1 MNGSER
7 RVGIEYL
14 SVYGTQAFI
23 EVDELFAAR
32 GLDPARRA
40 NLMMRRKAVNLPCE
54 DAVTNAVNAAKPI
67 IDRLSDG
74 ERASI
79 SLLVTSTES
88 GIDFGKALA
97 TYVHDHLGLS
107 RSCRVFEV
115 KQACYGATA
124 ALQMA
129 ANQVASGLMPGRTA
143 LVIATDVAR
152 PSVKLGYAEPSQGV
166 AAAAMLVSDRP
177 VILDLDLGANGLC
190 SYEVMDTCR
199 PTAEM
204 ETGNADL
211 SLMAYLECLDGA
223 FADYAARVDGV
234 DFLESFDALAFH
246 TPFAGMVKG
255 AHRTMMRRLKKMAPA
270 EIDADFD
277 RRVAPSLEFCAQV
290 GNAYSA
296 TVFIALAGLLDTMDF
311 TLPGR
316 IGLFSYGS
324 GCSSEFFSGVA
335 DARSAE
341 RMRSMG
347 TQARLAARGKLSI
360 PDYDRILDLNA
371 PWLFGVKDAEM
382 DVSPFRD
389 IYDRQFKDRG
399 LLVLKRIE
407 DYHRIYGWS

>member
-1 MNGSER
+1 MNGNPR

-14 SVYGTQAFI
+14 SVYGCQAFI
-23 EVDELFAAR
+23 EVDDLFVAR
-32 GLDPARRA
+32 GLDPARQA

-67 IDRLSDG
+67 IDRLSAE

-88 GIDFGKALA
+88 GLDFGKALA

-124 ALQMA
+124 AVQMA
-129 ANQVASGLMPGRTA
+129 VNQVASGLMPGRKA

-152 PSVKLGYAEPSQGV
+152 PSVKLSYAEPSQGV
-166 AAAAMLVSDRP
+166 AAAAMLIGDQP

-223 FADYAARVDGV
+223 FADYAARVEGV
-234 DFLESFDALAFH
+234 DFLDSFGALAFH

-255 AHRTMMRRLKKMAPA
+255 AHRTMLRRLKKMAPA
-270 EIDADFD
+270 DIEADFE
-277 RRVAPSLEFCAQV
+277 RRVMPSLRFCVQV

-296 TVFIALAGLLDTMDF
+296 TVFIALAGLLCGMDF
-311 TLPGR
+311 AQPRR

-335 DARSAE
+335 DGRAAE
-341 RMRSMG
+341 RMRAMG
-347 TQARLAARGKLSI
+347 TDDQLAARRKLSI
-360 PDYDRILDLNA
+360 PEYDRILDLNA
-371 PWLFGVKDAEM
+371 PWLFGVKDGTVDLAPVE
-382 DVSPFRD
+382 D
-389 IYDRQFKDRG
+389 IYDRHFRDKG
-399 LLVLKRIE
+399 LLVLKGIG
-407 DYHRIYGWS
+407 DYHRNYGWS